1 MTAEAVAVAEDL
13 FIAES
18 ILEGHRGP
26 VMRIAAPIIEAL
38 VPDMEDF
45 PQKTQDDM
53 LATRVAK
60 VLDDMLVL
68 PEPWETLSDAVIWLV
83 ARGAIALWRSIQ
95 QFRARLGGRIDKLED
110 KIEARGA
117 SWTKVRRRNTDRR
130 LHRMRSR
137 LERRSHGT

>member
-95 QFRARLGGRIDKLED
+95 KFRARLGSRIARLDD
-110 KIEARGA
+110 KIEDHG
-117 SWTKVRRRNTDRR
+117 SEWTTVRRRTANRR
-130 LHRMRSR
+130 LARMKQR
-137 LERRSHGT
+137 LARRTS

>member
-1 MTAEAVAVAEDL
+1 MASDAVAAAQDL
-13 FIAES
+13 FDADS
-18 ILEGHRGP
+18 ILELHRGP
-26 VMRIAAPIIEAL
+26 VMRIAAPIIEAM

-117 SWTKVRRRNTDRR
+117 HWTKVRRRNANRR
-130 LHRMRSR
+130 LRNMKRR